1 MPVVAAVPARNRSL
15 LDLPSK
21 RRETM
26 FMRFWFVHNSTI
38 MIHSKHSIQVVG
50 TIKKHKVRPLVCTRQ
65 HLESLGV
72 GARVSKLWFKVFRLC
87 WGGCLR
93 F

>member
-1 MPVVAAVPARNRSL
+1 
-15 LDLPSK
+15 
-21 RRETM
+21 M

-72 GARVSKLWFKVFRLC
+72 GARVSSCGLRSLGCVG
-87 WGGCLR
+87 GGCLR